1 MKYKKT
7 EKGIII
13 TLARGENL
21 IETLTAF
28 CVKENITSAV
38 FQGIGAVER
47 VKIGYYDL
55 GKREYFFRDE
65 AGVFEVASMQGN
77 VALVDGKPFIH
88 AHAVLSRC
96 DATCECIGAHIK
108 EAFVAVKLEIYLTP
122 LGVSISRKLDDDIGL
137 KLLDV

>member
-1 MKYKKT
+1 MNTKKT

-13 TLARGENL
+13 VLARGENV

-28 CVKENITSAV
+28 CVGNNITAAV
-38 FQGIGAVER
+38 FQGIGAIER

-55 GKREYFFRDE
+55 GKKEYFFRDE

-96 DATCECIGAHIK
+96 DESCACIGAHIK
-108 EAFVAVKLEIYLTP
+108 EAFVAVTLEIYLTP
-122 LGVSISRKLDDDIGL
+122 LDVSISRKLNGDIGL
-137 KLLDV
+137 KLLDL